1 MKKFIVPIAIT
12 CTLIGVRIF
21 LIHKSIQPGSNY
33 VLFLSLLLIFGPWVV
48 IFMLF
53 LKTKKGDKNPE

>member
-21 LIHKSIQPGSNY
+21 LIHKSIQPGSNIY
-33 VLFLSLLLIFGPWVV
+33 FFYHFFLFLVRG
-48 IFMLF
+48 
-53 LKTKKGDKNPE
+53 

>member
-21 LIHKSIQPGSNY
+21 LIYKSIQPGSNY
-33 VLFLSLLLIFGPWVV
+33 VLFLSLLLIFGSWLV

-53 LKTKKGDKNPE
+53 FENQKGG